1 MQLSQTWFIHSLAV
15 VESSLSVLVP
25 SFLNL
30 EKIDHGSAMHLNI
43 VWPRSDAVSSLVLV
57 AWSSMKAVQQSK
69 LGNMNLYAN
78 TDKLLPI
85 LELTH

>member
-1 MQLSQTWFIHSLAV
+1 
-15 VESSLSVLVP
+15 
-25 SFLNL
+25 
-30 EKIDHGSAMHLNI
+30 MHLNI

-69 LGNMNLYAN
+69 LGNMNLYADI
-78 TDKLLPI
+78 DKLLPI

>member
-1 MQLSQTWFIHSLAV
+1 MQLSQSWFIHSLAV
-15 VESSLSVLVP
+15 VGSSLSVSVP

-30 EKIDHGSAMHLNI
+30 EKIDHKSVMHLNI
-43 VWPRSDAVSSLVLV
+43 AWPRSDEVSSLVLV

-69 LGNMNLYAN
+69 LHNMNLYAD
-78 TDKLLPI
+78 TDNLLPI